1 MRQTWTEKGLKYPE
15 HRENDIIVVEQKNAQ
30 YFYFRTFQETRE
42 KKHTHTFLKLILR
55 VRSINVTFG
64 LKYNTLKAKQGE

>member
-42 KKHTHTFLKLILR
+42 KKHTHISEIDFTCSVDQCDIWLEI
-55 VRSINVTFG
+55 
-64 LKYNTLKAKQGE
+64 